1 MAQEAYLEEL
11 TLWNQKAKIFVE
23 FYSLLL
29 LPWHETFDPRDPTNP
44 NMKILPWNETASW
57 DKFTTMF
64 RSWDVNTEATN
75 DNRGWFRRSSYKIF
89 ANMTTN
95 LRQSSSSRKIMLA
108 WRALAADKRTGENEP
123 VEPSETDNKVLIE
136 DGENEDKGDDVQ
148 LIIDMMR
155 KVHGRQDRKTTNTHN
170 REQYLAE
177 QTSELGD
184 IFQVEDIGK
193 SNIAKIFSKEILE
206 ACEEPY
212 PTLTTEEIKE
222 RLKQLKNGEIT
233 ITPDKTNDED
243 DQIEDENNDNAKATD
258 ITTKTDSD
266 EKILYPEQ
274 REVINKMTEA
284 LRSGEQLLAM
294 LHGAAGSG
302 KTTIAKQFTKE
313 LNLNPI
319 YSAST
324 GSAAAQLK
332 AVTINS
338 LLKLGLSKDFVN

>member
-1 MAQEAYLEEL
+1 M
-11 TLWNQKAKIFVE
+11 
-23 FYSLLL
+23 
-29 LPWHETFDPRDPTNP
+29 
-44 NMKILPWNETASW
+44 
-57 DKFTTMF
+57 
-64 RSWDVNTEATN
+64 
-75 DNRGWFRRSSYKIF
+75 
-89 ANMTTN
+89 
-95 LRQSSSSRKIMLA
+95 
-108 WRALAADKRTGENEP
+108 
-123 VEPSETDNKVLIE
+123 
-136 DGENEDKGDDVQ
+136 
-148 LIIDMMR
+148 
-155 KVHGRQDRKTTNTHN
+155 
-170 REQYLAE
+170 
-177 QTSELGD
+177 
-184 IFQVEDIGK
+184 
-193 SNIAKIFSKEILE
+193 
-206 ACEEPY
+206 
-212 PTLTTEEIKE
+212 TLTTEEIKE

-243 DQIEDENNDNAKATD
+243 DQIENENDDNVKATD
-258 ITTKTDSD
+258 ITTKADSD

-338 LLKLGLSKDFVN
+338 LLKLGLSKDFVNLAEESTSPNQKAAI